1 MRLMKNKIIG
11 LIIGELIFIAAII
24 WAQALAFANGAA
36 GGFYA
41 FIDVISIMVVLGV
54 GWGITLMQEH
64 GIEKNQYGKTLY
76 KNHVLGGWIGFM
88 IGIILW
94 LHGLAEIA
102 ENKSTIFLDSK
113 TFLGLA
119 YAIVPIFYGYMC
131 GAITDAALTKTVKNE
146 DSVNDSFF
154 GRILK

>member
-11 LIIGELIFIAAII
+11 LIIGELILFAAII
-24 WAQALAFANGAA
+24 GAQFLTFTRGVS

-41 FIDVISIMVVLGV
+41 FVDFISFIVVLGV

-64 GIEKNQYGKTLY
+64 AIEKNQYGKTLY

-94 LHGLAEIA
+94 LHGLAEVA

-119 YAIVPIFYGYMC
+119 YAIVPIFYGYIFA
-131 GAITDAALTKTVKNE
+131 AITKAAFTKTVKNE
-146 DSVNDSFF
+146 DIVNDSFF
-154 GRILK
+154 GRILQ

>member
-11 LIIGELIFIAAII
+11 LIIGELILFAAII
-24 WAQALAFANGAA
+24 GAQALAFANGA
-36 GGFYA
+36 GGAFYS
-41 FIDVISIMVVLGV
+41 FVDWPSLLVVLGV

-88 IGIILW
+88 IGIFLW
-94 LHGLAEIA
+94 LLGLAELV
-102 ENKSTIFLDSK
+102 ENKSMIFSDSK
-113 TFLGLA
+113 TFSGLA
-119 YAIVPIFYGYMC
+119 LSIVPIFYGYIL
-131 GAITDAALTKTVKNE
+131 GAITNAALTKTVKNE

-154 GRILK
+154 GRILQ

>member
-24 WAQALAFANGAA
+24 GAQALAFANGA
-36 GGFYA
+36 GGAFYSFFA
-41 FIDVISIMVVLGV
+41 WPSLLVVLGV

-76 KNHVLGGWIGFM
+76 KNHILGGWIGFM

-94 LHGLAEIA
+94 LHGLAEVA

-119 YAIVPIFYGYMC
+119 YAIVPIFYGYIC
-131 GAITDAALTKTVKNE
+131 AAITKAAFTKTVKNE
-146 DSVNDSFF
+146 YSVNDSFF
-154 GRILK
+154 GRILQ

>member
-1 MRLMKNKIIG
+1 MKNKIIG
-11 LIIGELIFIAAII
+11 LIIGELILFAAII
-24 WAQALAFANGAA
+24 GAQTLAFANGAG

-41 FIDVISIMVVLGV
+41 FIDLTSLAVVLGV

-64 GIEKNQYGKTLY
+64 GIEKNQYGRTLY
-76 KNHVLGGWIGFM
+76 KNHVLGGWMGFM

-94 LHGLAEIA
+94 LHGLAEVA

-113 TFLGLA
+113 TYLGLA
-119 YAIVPIFYGYMC
+119 YAIIPIFYGYIL
-131 GAITDAALTKTVKNE
+131 GAITNAAFTKTVKNE

-154 GRILK
+154 GRILQ

>member
-1 MRLMKNKIIG
+1 MRLIKNKIIG
-11 LIIGELIFIAAII
+11 LIIGELILFAAII
-24 WAQALAFANGAA
+24 GSQTLAFAKGAG

-41 FIDVISIMVVLGV
+41 FIDFTSLFVVLGV

-64 GIEKNQYGKTLY
+64 AIEKNQYGKTIY
-76 KNHVLGGWIGFM
+76 KNHVLGGWIGFI

-94 LHGLAEIA
+94 LHGLAEMT
-102 ENKSTIFLDSK
+102 ENKSEIFSNSK

-119 YAIVPIFYGYMC
+119 YSIVPIFYGYIL
-131 GAITDAALTKTVKNE
+131 GAITKAAITKTVKNE
-146 DSVNDSFF
+146 DGVNDSFF

>member
-1 MRLMKNKIIG
+1 MRLMKSKIIG
-11 LIIGELIFIAAII
+11 LIIGELFLFAAII
-24 WAQALAFANGAA
+24 GAQALAFANGA
-36 GGFYA
+36 GGSFYA
-41 FIDVISIMVVLGV
+41 FIDFNSLAAVLGV

-64 GIEKNQYGKTLY
+64 GIEKNQYGRTLY

-94 LHGLAEIA
+94 FHGLAEVA

-119 YAIVPIFYGYMC
+119 YAIVPIFYGYIL

-154 GRILK
+154 GRILQ

>member
-1 MRLMKNKIIG
+1 MRLMKNKIMG

-24 WAQALAFANGAA
+24 WAQFLTFTRGAA

-41 FIDVISIMVVLGV
+41 FVDFISFIVVLGV

-64 GIEKNQYGKTLY
+64 GIEKNQYGRTLY
-76 KNHVLGGWIGFM
+76 KNHVLGGWIGFI

-94 LHGLAEIA
+94 LHGLAEVA
-102 ENKSTIFLDSK
+102 ENKSTIFSDSK

-119 YAIVPIFYGYMC
+119 YAIVPIFYGYIL
-131 GAITDAALTKTVKNE
+131 GAITNAAFTKTVKNE
-146 DSVNDSFF
+146 DSINDSFF
-154 GRILK
+154 GRILQ

>member
-24 WAQALAFANGAA
+24 GAQFLTFTRGAS

-41 FIDVISIMVVLGV
+41 FVDFISFIVVLGV

-64 GIEKNQYGKTLY
+64 AIEKNQYGKTLY

-94 LHGLAEIA
+94 LHGLAEMT
-102 ENKSTIFLDSK
+102 ENKSEIFSNSK

-119 YAIVPIFYGYMC
+119 YAIVPIFYGYIL
-131 GAITDAALTKTVKNE
+131 GAITNAAFTKTVKNE
-146 DSVNDSFF
+146 DSLNDSFF
-154 GRILK
+154 GRILQ

>member
-24 WAQALAFANGAA
+24 GAQFLTFTRGAA

-41 FIDVISIMVVLGV
+41 FVDFISFIVVLGV

-64 GIEKNQYGKTLY
+64 AIEKNQYGKTLY

-94 LHGLAEIA
+94 LHGLAEMT
-102 ENKSTIFLDSK
+102 ENKSEIFSNSK

-119 YAIVPIFYGYMC
+119 YAIVPIFYGYIC
-131 GAITDAALTKTVKNE
+131 AAITKAAFTKTVKNE
-146 DSVNDSFF
+146 DSLNDSFF
-154 GRILK
+154 GRILQ

>member
-1 MRLMKNKIIG
+1 MRLMKSKIIG
-11 LIIGELIFIAAII
+11 LIIGELFLFAAII
-24 WAQALAFANGAA
+24 GAQALAFANGA
-36 GGFYA
+36 GGAFYS
-41 FIDVISIMVVLGV
+41 FVDWPSLLVVLGV

-64 GIEKNQYGKTLY
+64 GIEKNQYGRTLY

-94 LHGLAEIA
+94 LHGLAEVA

-119 YAIVPIFYGYMC
+119 YAIVPIFYGYIC
-131 GAITDAALTKTVKNE
+131 AAITKAAFTKTVKN
-146 DSVNDSFF
+146 DNSVNDSFF

>member
-11 LIIGELIFIAAII
+11 LIIGELILFAAII
-24 WAQALAFANGAA
+24 GAQALAFANGA
-36 GGFYA
+36 GGAFYS
-41 FIDVISIMVVLGV
+41 FVDWPSLLVVLGV

-64 GIEKNQYGKTLY
+64 GIERNQYGKTLY

-94 LHGLAEIA
+94 LHGLAEMT
-102 ENKSTIFLDSK
+102 ENKSEIFSNSK

-119 YAIVPIFYGYMC
+119 YAIVPIFYGYISA
-131 GAITDAALTKTVKNE
+131 AIFKAAFTKTVKNE
-146 DSVNDSFF
+146 DSINDSFF
-154 GRILK
+154 GRILQ

>member
-1 MRLMKNKIIG
+1 
-11 LIIGELIFIAAII
+11 
-24 WAQALAFANGAA
+24 
-36 GGFYA
+36 
-41 FIDVISIMVVLGV
+41 MVVLGV

-94 LHGLAEIA
+94 LHGLAEMT
-102 ENKSTIFLDSK
+102 ENKSEIFSNSK

-119 YAIVPIFYGYMC
+119 YSIVPIFYGYIC
-131 GAITDAALTKTVKNE
+131 AAITKAAFTKTVKNE

-154 GRILK
+154 GRILQ

>member
-24 WAQALAFANGAA
+24 GAQFLTFTRGAS

-41 FIDVISIMVVLGV
+41 FVDFISFIVVLGV

-64 GIEKNQYGKTLY
+64 AIEKNQYGKTLY

-94 LHGLAEIA
+94 LHGLAEMT
-102 ENKSTIFLDSK
+102 ENKSEIFSNSK

-119 YAIVPIFYGYMC
+119 YAIVPIFYGYIL
-131 GAITDAALTKTVKNE
+131 GAITKAAFTKTVKNE
-146 DSVNDSFF
+146 DSLNDSFF

>member
-11 LIIGELIFIAAII
+11 LIIGELIFIASII
-24 WAQALAFANGAA
+24 GAQALAFANGAG

-41 FIDVISIMVVLGV
+41 FIDSTSLVVVLGV

-64 GIEKNQYGKTLY
+64 AIEKNQYGKTLY

-94 LHGLAEIA
+94 LHGLAEGV
-102 ENKSTIFLDSK
+102 ENKSTIFSDSK

-119 YAIVPIFYGYMC
+119 YVIVPVFYGYLC
-131 GAITDAALTKTVKNE
+131 GAITKAAITKTVKNE
-146 DSVNDSFF
+146 KDVNDSFF

>member
-11 LIIGELIFIAAII
+11 LIIGELILFAAII
-24 WAQALAFANGAA
+24 GAQALAFANGA
-36 GGFYA
+36 GGAFYS
-41 FIDVISIMVVLGV
+41 FVDWPSLLVVLGV

-94 LHGLAEIA
+94 LHGIAEVA

-113 TFLGLA
+113 TYLGLA
-119 YAIVPIFYGYMC
+119 YAILPIFYGYIL
-131 GAITDAALTKTVKNE
+131 GAITNAAFTKTVKNE
-146 DSVNDSFF
+146 DSINDSFF
-154 GRILK
+154 GRILQ